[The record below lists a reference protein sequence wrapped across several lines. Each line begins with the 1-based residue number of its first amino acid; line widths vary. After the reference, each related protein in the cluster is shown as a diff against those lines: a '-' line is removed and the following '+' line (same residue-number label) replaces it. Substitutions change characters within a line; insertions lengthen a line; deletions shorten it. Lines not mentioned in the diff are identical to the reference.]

1 MKDTKDWVFEK
12 LSEYKDNPVETLE
25 DMLSTVSDVMV
36 SYKRDPDNRAV
47 SGLYDSCVKH
57 TNLFLEKISNE
68 HLRVMDN
75 EDENY
80 LSHNVMENSKYIL
93 KGAICTTND
102 KYSSVHGTYC
112 LDFKK
117 NDIKLA
123 LEIGK
128 DSMGWFVSNEKESI
142 KFVDGVSINEINKL
156 NEDLKTYI
164 L

>member
-1 MKDTKDWVFEK
+1 MKNTKNWIFEK
-12 LSEYKDNPVETLE
+12 LQEYKDNPIETLE
-25 DMLSTVSDVMV
+25 DMLINVSDIMV
-36 SYKRDPDNRAV
+36 SYRIDPSNKAV
-47 SGLYDSCVKH
+47 SGLYDSCIKH

-80 LSHNVMENSKYIL
+80 LSQNVIKNSRYIL
-93 KGAICTTND
+93 KEAICTTDD
-102 KYSSVHGTYC
+102 KYASTNGTYC
-112 LDFKK
+112 LDFRKD
-117 NDIKLA
+117 NIELA

-128 DSMGWFVSNEKESI
+128 DSMGWFVEDGETSI
-142 KFVDGVSINEINKL
+142 KFVDEVSINEINKL